1 MLLMFL
7 PKESLKKPLKFQA
20 VLISKFDVDIKSSET
35 QHMPHRQIHSL
46 SSVRFPGMLS
56 VYPYFQG
63 TLKQKAQK
71 LSEG

>member
-35 QHMPHRQIHSL
+35 
-46 SSVRFPGMLS
+46 
-56 VYPYFQG
+56 
-63 TLKQKAQK
+63 
-71 LSEG
+71 